1 MSIEEKYKSYQ
12 EQLEVLTENMDKYQY
27 LINIGSKNSMPEEY
41 KLDSFKVHG
50 CMSQVWLVPKY
61 NEGKI
66 TFMADSDAHITRGV
80 VTMVAD
86 IFSGSTAKQIQ
97 ETNIDTIINGLG
109 LLSILSPNR
118 RNGAYN
124 MFHKVKD

>member
-66 TFMADSDAHITRGV
+66 IQIDVDNLNFEKNKIDFNKIT
-80 VTMVAD
+80 
-86 IFSGSTAKQIQ
+86 
-97 ETNIDTIINGLG
+97 TIIDPLIK
-109 LLSILSPNR
+109 S
-118 RNGAYN
+118 
-124 MFHKVKD
+124 K

>member
-41 KLDSFKVHG
+41 KLDSFKIHG

-86 IFSGSTAKQIQ
+86 IFSGATAKQIQ
-97 ETNIDTIINGLG
+97 ETNILEAGKGT
-109 LLSILSPNR
+109 
-118 RNGAYN
+118 
-124 MFHKVKD
+124 